1 MAVALDAPVAA
12 VGQLATVFAFTSA
25 VSGPFVAGAV
35 AGLER
40 KRVLVAGLAVIG
52 VLNLLAATLTTLG
65 GLMAVRAL
73 CGLATGLVGP
83 IACAA
88 AAELSPPES
97 CGRAMAGVF
106 ASITLAFVM
115 GVPLGSL
122 AGEVFGWRG
131 TFLWAGMI
139 TLAAAAIVGLVLLRV
154 VPGPPSPSAPAWCY
168 ARQAWPRA

>member
-97 CGRAMAGVF
+97 RGRAVD
-106 ASITLAFVM
+106 
-115 GVPLGSL
+115 
-122 AGEVFGWRG
+122 
-131 TFLWAGMI
+131 
-139 TLAAAAIVGLVLLRV
+139 
-154 VPGPPSPSAPAWCY
+154 PSCG
-168 ARQAWPRA
+168 QA